1 MPALPV
7 PITIS
12 RPRGM
17 GDSRFGTG
25 AGVIPPVPF
34 VVGEAM
40 LIQLV
45 TLAVGLIVLAAGAE
59 ALIRGAVRV
68 ARALGVSPF
77 VVGFTVIGFGTSAPE
92 LVVSFSAAL
101 GGSSEIALGNV
112 VGSNIA
118 NVGLVLGAAAVVAPL
133 AARMRLLKVEVPLVI
148 GASLLLWGLC
158 RDGHLGRT
166 DGAIL
171 LTGFAGLVA
180 YMYRSARAEPP
191 EVKEELGLAVADKM
205 RVWVAVLLVAVGL
218 CGLVGGAHLMVT
230 AAVELARHLGVSEW
244 MIGLTVVAVGTSLP
258 ELSVSVAGALRGEAD
273 IVLGNVAGSNL
284 FNVLL
289 ILGATAVVQPM
300 GVPATARTVEL
311 PVMTGFAVL
320 LMLVV
325 ANGLRVH
332 RWEGVLLLAAYVG
345 FVAWQVA
352 GA

>member
-1 MPALPV
+1 MLLQ
-7 PITIS
+7 
-12 RPRGM
+12 
-17 GDSRFGTG
+17 
-25 AGVIPPVPF
+25 
-34 VVGEAM
+34 VV
-40 LIQLV
+40 LFI
-45 TLAVGLIVLAAGAE
+45 VGLLILAGGAE

-77 VVGFTVIGFGTSAPE
+77 IVGFTVIGFGTSAPE

-101 GGSSEIALGNV
+101 SGSSEIALGNV

-118 NVGLVLGAAAVVAPL
+118 NVGVVLGVAATVAPL

-148 GASLLLWGLC
+148 GVSLLLWALC
-158 RDGHLGRT
+158 WDGHLGRI
-166 DGAIL
+166 DGAVL
-171 LTGFAGLVA
+171 LIGFVGLIA

-205 RVWVAVLLVAVGL
+205 RVWVAVLLVVVGL

-230 AAVELARHLGVSEW
+230 AAVELARSMGASEW
-244 MIGLTVVAVGTSLP
+244 VIGLTVVAVGTS
-258 ELSVSVAGALRGEAD
+258 VAGARRGEAD

-289 ILGATAVVQPM
+289 ILGATVVVQPM
-300 GVPATARTVEL
+300 DVPATARTVKL
-311 PVMTGFAVL
+311 PAMAGFAVL

-332 RWEGVLLLAAYVG
+332 RWEGALLLAAYAG
-345 FVAWQVA
+345 FIAWQVT

>member
-1 MPALPV
+1 MPLQLV
-7 PITIS
+7 L
-12 RPRGM
+12 
-17 GDSRFGTG
+17 
-25 AGVIPPVPF
+25 F
-34 VVGEAM
+34 VVG
-40 LIQLV
+40 LV
-45 TLAVGLIVLAAGAE
+45 VLAAGAE

-118 NVGLVLGAAAVVAPL
+118 NVGVVLGAAAVVAPL

-148 GASLLLWGLC
+148 GASLLLWALC
-158 RDGHLGRT
+158 WDGRLDQT

-171 LTGFAGLVA
+171 LTGFTGLVA

-191 EVKEELGLAVADKM
+191 AVKEELGAAVADKM
-205 RVWVAVLLVAVGL
+205 RVWVAVLLVVVGMG
-218 CGLVGGAHLMVT
+218 GLIGGAHLMVT
-230 AAVELARHLGVSEW
+230 AAVNLARGLGVSEW
-244 MIGLTVVAVGTSLP
+244 LIGLTVVAVGTSLP
-258 ELSVSVAGALRGEAD
+258 ELAAAVAGAIRGEAD

-289 ILGATAVVQPM
+289 ILGATVAVQALD
-300 GVPATARTVEL
+300 VPVTARTVEL
-311 PVMTGFAVL
+311 PAMTGFAVL

-325 ANGLRVH
+325 VNGLRVH
-332 RWEGVLLLAAYVG
+332 RWEGALLLAAYAG
-345 FVAWQVA
+345 FIAWQVA